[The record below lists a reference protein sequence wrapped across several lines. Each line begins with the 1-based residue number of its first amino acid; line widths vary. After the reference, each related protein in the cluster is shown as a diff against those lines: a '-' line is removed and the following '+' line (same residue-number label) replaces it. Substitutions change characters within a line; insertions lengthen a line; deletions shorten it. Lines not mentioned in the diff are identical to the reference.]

1 MPILIAWALFVIFVL
16 FAQLLLAGLDWL
28 LGTWPLSPPALS
40 WALHGFVIGFLL
52 RLAAAHP
59 ELVPD
64 PGFRVIAFALIPA
77 WGLIMGLAAG
87 MYFSQ

>member
-1 MPILIAWALFVIFVL
+1 MPLFIAWAVFVIFVM
-16 FAQLLLAGLDWL
+16 FAQLLIAGLDGL

-77 WGLIMGLAAG
+77 YGLLMALTAG
-87 MYFSQ
+87 IFFS